1 MKTLFILLIFLVI
14 IIYTIF
20 KRNKNL
26 EEKEKEKSFT
36 ELSIKFLIIVF
47 FSIIA
52 SIIISL
58 EKEIPASSGHGA
70 FVYIIIPGMVGILVF
85 FVYIISL
92 TIEPKRKILFGIISV
107 MLNLAVG
114 IVCSMT
120 EF

>member
-1 MKTLFILLIFLVI
+1 MKTLIIFIVFLVI
-14 IIYTIF
+14 IIFTIF
-20 KRNKNL
+20 KKNKNL

-47 FSIIA
+47 FSIVA
-52 SIIISL
+52 SIIISF

-70 FVYIIIPGMVGILVF
+70 FVYIIIPGMVGVLVF

-92 TIEPKRKILFGIISV
+92 IIEPKRKILFGIISV
-107 MLNLAVG
+107 MLNLLTG
-114 IVCSMT
+114 IICSMT